1 MQQLPKDSF
10 LHFRRRM
17 SASALAAIMFGAVAC
32 VYPNVS
38 SQAAPSLSDDG
49 LGVFSEIYEPSG
61 VIQLADDRVLIVEDE
76 VHRAMRLLTI
86 APNGAL
92 VEDNDANEQLT
103 KSFDNKLSDLEA
115 AATDH
120 RGYVYATTSHSN
132 VKKNKRDEDR
142 ERLLRFRVQGNN
154 AIDISE
160 VTSLRDDLEQSE
172 LIADAIKAHSGDKP
186 DFDDLDI
193 EGLAYQRKTNSLLLG
208 LRAPMSDDKSVI
220 IAITNPD
227 QVFDKGAAPEFAK
240 PIFLDMDDGGIRSL
254 HFNSDLNKYVIAN
267 EVENKKGKNRS
278 KIWTWSGDAKDD
290 PVLMDLPELDDL
302 RNIEG
307 VAAVTVNGQKK
318 LLFTPD
324 EGVEKKEKPAK
335 YRYVDQSKFR

>member
-1 MQQLPKDSF
+1 MQQLSKGYF
-10 LHFRRRM
+10 LHLRRRI
-17 SASALAAIMFGAVAC
+17 SASALAAIMIGAV
-32 VYPNVS
+32 VYFYPNVS

-61 VIQLADDRVLIVEDE
+61 VIQLADNRVLIVEDE

-92 VEDNDANEQLT
+92 VEHNDANEQLT

-142 ERLLRFRVQGNN
+142 ERLLRFRVQGNS
-154 AIDISE
+154 AMDVKE
-160 VTSLRDDLEQSE
+160 VTSLRDDLEDSK
-172 LIADAIKAHSGDKP
+172 IIVDAIKAHSGDKP
-186 DFDDLDI
+186 DFEDLDI
-193 EGLAYQRKTNSLLLG
+193 EGMAYNTQTNHLVLG
-208 LRAPMSDDKSVI
+208 LRTPRSDEMSI
-220 IAITNPD
+220 IIPITNPD
-227 QVFDKGAAPEFAK
+227 KVFDKGESPKFAK
-240 PIFLDMDDGGIRSL
+240 PIFLDLDDGGIRSL

-278 KIWTWSGDAKDD
+278 KVWTWSGDAKDD
-290 PVLMDLPELDDL
+290 PVLIDLPELDDL

-307 VAAVTVNGQKK
+307 IAAVTVNGQKK

-335 YRYVDQSKFR
+335 YRYFDLRKFR